1 MKNFNKL
8 PIALLVGIAAGC
20 STTSSCLFNAS
31 GEDCERITITAYLPP
46 IVADL
51 DYKVIQGS
59 QNQVIVQGGFQH
71 ALSVPGEGNPLGKTL
86 VTEQLSTPPLQSFE
100 LPPIPENAIPE
111 TETVLF
117 EFDHASIPSGELEKI
132 DKLIHRIENAN
143 LLHIRVEGHTDSKG
157 SAKYNKKLSVKRAK
171 AVKDYLVQHGI
182 QQSKIST
189 RGFGEVSPLEPNDTD
204 DHRARNRR
212 SELIPIT
219 GN

>member
-8 PIALLVGIAAGC
+8 PIALLIGIAVGC
-20 STTSSCLFNAS
+20 STTTGCPFNAS
-31 GEDCERITITAYLPP
+31 GDDCEQITITAYLPP
-46 IVADL
+46 VVADL
-51 DYKVIQGS
+51 DYKNIQGS

-71 ALSVPGEGNPLGKTL
+71 ALSVPEQEKLLDKAL
-86 VTEQLSTPPLQSFE
+86 VTERLVTTPLQAFA
-100 LPPIPENAIPE
+100 LPAVPENAIPE
-111 TETVLF
+111 TETIFF
-117 EFDHASIPSGELEKI
+117 EFDHASIAAGEMEKI

-157 SAKYNKKLSVKRAK
+157 SAKYNQKLSVKRAK

-189 RGFGEVSPLEPNDTD
+189 RGFGEESPLEPNDTD
-204 DHRARNRR
+204 DHRAKNRR

>member
-1 MKNFNKL
+1 MEKL
-8 PIALLVGIAAGC
+8 D
-20 STTSSCLFNAS
+20 N
-31 GEDCERITITAYLPP
+31 
-46 IVADL
+46 
-51 DYKVIQGS
+51 
-59 QNQVIVQGGFQH
+59 
-71 ALSVPGEGNPLGKTL
+71 
-86 VTEQLSTPPLQSFE
+86 
-100 LPPIPENAIPE
+100 
-111 TETVLF
+111 
-117 EFDHASIPSGELEKI
+117 
-132 DKLIHRIENAN
+132 LIHLIENAN